1 MSYIGFLISNFTTG
15 FDQERKPWLLPDDSQ
30 DQLLDGF
37 IYKGVWQKRKGYS
50 QFATGERLIVNRE
63 WSIKQQQLCLEQ
75 ELEHS

>member
-37 IYKGVWQKRKGYS
+37 IYKGVWQ
-50 QFATGERLIVNRE
+50 
-63 WSIKQQQLCLEQ
+63 
-75 ELEHS
+75 